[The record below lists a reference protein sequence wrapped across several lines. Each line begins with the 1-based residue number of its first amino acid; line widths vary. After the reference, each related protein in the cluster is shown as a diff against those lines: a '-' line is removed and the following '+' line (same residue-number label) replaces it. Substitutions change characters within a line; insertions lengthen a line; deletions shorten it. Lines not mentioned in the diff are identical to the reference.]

1 MPWKY
6 THDKK
11 TRPNLWL
18 SVEMENFCSKTKSNL
33 VTEEFYLM
41 FQKSK
46 PFDSLAT
53 LDLNSLPSER
63 KHSSLCFGRSVR
75 DKVVILLVL

>member
-53 LDLNSLPSER
+53 LDSILSHLRGNTV
-63 KHSSLCFGRSVR
+63 HCVSVGQ
-75 DKVVILLVL
+75 